1 MGYSPQV
8 LIVVLIIRMIDIY
21 NLIIFARVI
30 ASWLVQNPYNPIYRF
45 LFSMT
50 EPILGPL
57 RRMMP
62 NMGLDFSPIVA
73 YLLLNIL
80 KRLLASLF

>member
-1 MGYSPQV
+1 PH
-8 LIVVLIIRMIDIY
+8 VLIILVIIQMINMY

-30 ASWLVQNPYNPIYRF
+30 ASWIVQNPYNPIYRF
-45 LFSMT
+45 LFTMT
-50 EPILGPL
+50 EPLLAPI
-57 RRMMP
+57 RNIIP

-80 KRLLASLF
+80 QRILGSLI

>member
-1 MGYSPQV
+1 MHGNTSALLV
-8 LIVVLIIRMIDIY
+8 LLIIRIIYVY

-30 ASWLVQNPYNPIYRF
+30 ASWIVQNPYNPIYRF

-50 EPILGPL
+50 EPILGPI

-73 YLLLNIL
+73 YLLLNIAQ
-80 KRLLASLF
+80 RILASLF

>member
-1 MGYSPQV
+1 MQGNTSALLV
-8 LIVVLIIRMIDIY
+8 LLIIRIIYVY

-30 ASWLVQNPYNPIYRF
+30 ASWIIQNPYNPIYRF

-50 EPILGPL
+50 EPILGPI

-73 YLLLNIL
+73 YLLLNIAQ
-80 KRLLASLF
+80 RILASLF

>member
-8 LIVVLIIRMIDIY
+8 LIIVLIIRMIDIC

-80 KRLLASLF
+80 KRILASLF

>member
-1 MGYSPQV
+1 MYSPSG
-8 LIVVLIIRMIDIY
+8 LMILLIIRIISIY
-21 NLIIFARVI
+21 NLIIFGRVI
-30 ASWLVQNPYNPIYRF
+30 ASWIVQDPSNPIFKF
-45 LFSMT
+45 LYSMT
-50 EPILGPL
+50 EPILGPI

-80 KRLLASLF
+80 QRILTSII

>member
-1 MGYSPQV
+1 MAFSPH
-8 LIVVLIIRMIDIY
+8 VLIILVIIQMINMY

-30 ASWLVQNPYNPIYRF
+30 ASWIVQNPYNPIYRF
-45 LFSMT
+45 LFTMT
-50 EPILGPL
+50 EPLLAPI
-57 RRMMP
+57 RNIIP

-80 KRLLASLF
+80 QRILGSLI

>member
-8 LIVVLIIRMIDIY
+8 LIIVLITRMIDIY

-80 KRLLASLF
+80 KRILASLF

>member
-80 KRLLASLF
+80 KRILASLI

>member
-8 LIVVLIIRMIDIY
+8 LIIVLIIRMIDIY

-80 KRLLASLF
+80 KRILASLF

>member
-1 MGYSPQV
+1 MAFSPH
-8 LIVVLIIRMIDIY
+8 VLIILVIIQMINMY

-30 ASWLVQNPYNPIYRF
+30 ASWIVQNPYNPIYRF
-45 LFSMT
+45 LFTMT
-50 EPILGPL
+50 EPLLAPIRNIL
-57 RRMMP
+57 P

-80 KRLLASLF
+80 QRILGSLI

>member
-1 MGYSPQV
+1 V
-8 LIVVLIIRMIDIY
+8 Y

-30 ASWLVQNPYNPIYRF
+30 ASWIVQNPYNPIYRF

-50 EPILGPL
+50 EPILGPI

-73 YLLLNIL
+73 YLLLNIAQ
-80 KRLLASLF
+80 RILASLF

>member
-80 KRLLASLF
+80 KRILASLF